1 MRLEHVGL
9 LACPACR
16 GELTLTGQPGGA
28 GQVADG
34 ELGCGACGAVYPVR
48 GRVPRFVSTANY
60 ASGFGL
66 QWNTHARTQY
76 DSFNGTRISES
87 RFFGQTKWPRELR
100 GQVVLE
106 VGSGSGRFTEQA
118 ASTGATVVSL
128 EYSSAV
134 EANIAANGDRDN
146 VLVVQADLYSMPLRE
161 ASFDRVVCIGVLQ
174 HTPDVERA
182 FLTLVRYLK
191 PGGHLAVDVY
201 RRPRGVR
208 RLLNTKYWVRP
219 LTSRVPP
226 AALYAMTSR
235 YVKAMWPVARL
246 LAPPHD
252 SDAAGERHIF
262 VTRRQT
268 PRWLRFGKAIE
279 LRIGSPV
286 ELGGLRADRAGVAA
300 LTVRLQGAMEELLV
314 GVEEEPPPG
323 PFGRWLTDLFNER
336 PWLNEEAG

>member
-87 RFFGQTKWPRELR
+87 RFFAQTRWPRELL

-134 EANIAANGDRDN
+134 DANIAANGDRDN
-146 VLVVQADLYSMPLRE
+146 VLVVQADLYSMPLHE

-246 LAPPHD
+246 LARVPLVGRRLNWMLLIGDYQGVLPLGDAQLREWAILDTFDMLAPAYD
-252 SDAAGERHIF
+252 SPQDRETLERWFVAAGMTDIEVHYGHNGIEGRG
-262 VTRRQT
+262 TR
-268 PRWLRFGKAIE
+268 
-279 LRIGSPV
+279 
-286 ELGGLRADRAGVAA
+286 
-300 LTVRLQGAMEELLV
+300 
-314 GVEEEPPPG
+314 
-323 PFGRWLTDLFNER
+323 PF
-336 PWLNEEAG
+336 P

>member
-1 MRLEHVGL
+1 MRVEHVAL

-16 GELTLTGQPGGA
+16 GELTLTGQPSGA
-28 GQVADG
+28 GQVAEG
-34 ELGCGACGAVYPVR
+34 ELGCGPCGAIYPVR
-48 GRVPRFVSTANY
+48 GRVPRFVPTANY

-87 RFFGQTKWPRELR
+87 RFFAQTKWPRELR

-128 EYSSAV
+128 EYSRAV
-134 EANIAANGDRDN
+134 DANIAANGDRDN
-146 VLVVQADLYSMPLRE
+146 VLVVQADLYRMPLRE
-161 ASFDRVVCIGVLQ
+161 GSFDRVVCIGVLQ

-226 AALYAMTSR
+226 AALYALTSR

-246 LAPPHD
+246 LARVP
-252 SDAAGERHIF
+252 
-262 VTRRQT
+262 
-268 PRWLRFGKAIE
+268 
-279 LRIGSPV
+279 
-286 ELGGLRADRAGVAA
+286 
-300 LTVRLQGAMEELLV
+300 LV
-314 GVEEEPPPG
+314 GRRLNWMLLIGDYQGVLPLGDAQLREWAILDTFDMLAPAYDSPQDRETLE
-323 PFGRWLTDLFNER
+323 RWFV
-336 PWLNEEAG
+336 EAGMTDIEVHYGHNGIEGRGTRPLP

>member
-1 MRLEHVGL
+1 MRVEHVAL

-87 RFFGQTKWPRELR
+87 RFFAQTRWPRELL

-134 EANIAANGDRDN
+134 DANIAANGDRDN
-146 VLVVQADLYSMPLRE
+146 VLVVQADLYSMPLHE

-246 LAPPHD
+246 LARVPLVGRRLNWMLLIGDYQGVLPLGDAQLREWAILDTFDMLAPAYD
-252 SDAAGERHIF
+252 SPQDRETLERWFVAAGMTDIEVHYGHNGIEGRG
-262 VTRRQT
+262 TR
-268 PRWLRFGKAIE
+268 
-279 LRIGSPV
+279 
-286 ELGGLRADRAGVAA
+286 
-300 LTVRLQGAMEELLV
+300 
-314 GVEEEPPPG
+314 
-323 PFGRWLTDLFNER
+323 PF
-336 PWLNEEAG
+336 P

>member
-1 MRLEHVGL
+1 MRVEHVAL

-16 GELTLTGQPGGA
+16 GELTLTGQPSGA
-28 GQVADG
+28 GQDAEG
-34 ELGCGACGAVYPVR
+34 ELGCGPCGAIYPVR
-48 GRVPRFVSTANY
+48 GRVPRFVPTANY

-87 RFFGQTKWPRELR
+87 RFFAQTKWPRELR

-134 EANIAANGDRDN
+134 DANIAANGDRDN
-146 VLVVQADLYSMPLRE
+146 VLVVQADLYRMPLRE
-161 ASFDRVVCIGVLQ
+161 GSFDRVVCIGVQQ

-182 FLTLVRYLK
+182 ILTLVRYLK

-226 AALYAMTSR
+226 GALYALTSR

-246 LAPPHD
+246 LARVP
-252 SDAAGERHIF
+252 
-262 VTRRQT
+262 
-268 PRWLRFGKAIE
+268 
-279 LRIGSPV
+279 
-286 ELGGLRADRAGVAA
+286 
-300 LTVRLQGAMEELLV
+300 LV
-314 GVEEEPPPG
+314 GRRLNWMLLIGDYQGVLPLGDAQLREWAILDTFDMLAPAYDSPQDRETLE
-323 PFGRWLTDLFNER
+323 RWFV
-336 PWLNEEAG
+336 EAGMTDIEVHYGHNGIEGRGTRPFP

>member
-1 MRLEHVGL
+1 MRVEHVAL

-16 GELTLTGQPGGA
+16 GELTLTGQPSGA
-28 GQVADG
+28 GQVAEG
-34 ELGCGACGAVYPVR
+34 ELGCGPCGAIYPVR
-48 GRVPRFVSTANY
+48 GRVPRFVPTANY

-87 RFFGQTKWPRELR
+87 RFFAQTKWPRELR

-134 EANIAANGDRDN
+134 DANIAANGDRDN
-146 VLVVQADLYSMPLRE
+146 VLVVQADLYRMPLRE
-161 ASFDRVVCIGVLQ
+161 GSFDRVVCIGVLQ

-226 AALYAMTSR
+226 AALYALTSR

-246 LAPPHD
+246 LARVP
-252 SDAAGERHIF
+252 
-262 VTRRQT
+262 
-268 PRWLRFGKAIE
+268 
-279 LRIGSPV
+279 
-286 ELGGLRADRAGVAA
+286 
-300 LTVRLQGAMEELLV
+300 LV
-314 GVEEEPPPG
+314 GRRLNWMLLIGDYQGVLPLGDAQLREWAILDTFDMLAPAYDSPQDRETLE
-323 PFGRWLTDLFNER
+323 RWFV
-336 PWLNEEAG
+336 EAGMTDIEVHYGHNGIEGRGTRPFP

>member
-246 LAPPHD
+246 LARVP
-252 SDAAGERHIF
+252 
-262 VTRRQT
+262 
-268 PRWLRFGKAIE
+268 
-279 LRIGSPV
+279 
-286 ELGGLRADRAGVAA
+286 
-300 LTVRLQGAMEELLV
+300 LV
-314 GVEEEPPPG
+314 GRRLNWMLLIGDYQGVLPLGDAQLREWAILDTFDMLAPAYDSPQDRETLE
-323 PFGRWLTDLFNER
+323 RWFV
-336 PWLNEEAG
+336 EAGMTDIEVHYGHNGIEGRGTRPFP